1 MIKSCYYC
9 RRSHAMLSLIKH
21 IFLLDYGHLAM
32 LASRSN
38 AKELRIAVSFQIDK
52 VRLAMLSRRESGG
65 SRARAPV
72 KESMTCAGATNVFAA
87 AHCAERNP
95 LRPPRHPAP
104 QPAPPRAARTQHM
117 ERAHPPGATLIYC
130 TIVTLSGNK
139 CLVPGPKYLK
149 VHNVEDVITFLIRQ
163 S

>member
-1 MIKSCYYC
+1 MLESQKNTLQQLTFGPQKFAFFALIINMICDQVIQTTIKSCYYC
-9 RRSHAMLSLIKH
+9 RQSHAMLSLIKH
-21 IFLLDYGHLAM
+21 IFLLDYGHLAIV
-32 LASRSN
+32 ASRSN

-95 LRPPRHPAP
+95 LRPPRPPAP
-104 QPAPPRAARTQHM
+104 QSAPPAPHARNIWS
-117 ERAHPPGATLIYC
+117 AHTPPAL
-130 TIVTLSGNK
+130 L
-139 CLVPGPKYLK
+139 
-149 VHNVEDVITFLIRQ
+149 
-163 S
+163 

>member
-1 MIKSCYYC
+1 
-9 RRSHAMLSLIKH
+9 MLSLIKH

-32 LASRSN
+32 VPSPSN
-38 AKELRIAVSFQIDK
+38 AKELCIAVSFQIDK

-95 LRPPRHPAP
+95 LPPSG
-104 QPAPPRAARTQHM
+104 PRARTQHM
-117 ERAHPPGATLIYC
+117 ERAHPPGVTLIYR
-130 TIVTLSGNK
+130 TIVTLFGNK
-139 CLVPGPKYLK
+139 CLVPGPKYQRSTMWKILS
-149 VHNVEDVITFLIRQ
+149 HFLRRQ
-163 S
+163 YKT